1 MANLEQGVSWLDEN
15 YLRTRADEFFFK
27 RLRRFE
33 GNQRQAALRRAESR
47 EGDAYSLTNFN
58 CEHFA
63 NYVQEGVEVS
73 QQVRNV
79 GAGLGIGLGLLLL
92 AAIFGGGDSDERRRY
107 S

>member
-1 MANLEQGVSWLDEN
+1 M
-15 YLRTRADEFFFK
+15 R
-27 RLRRFE
+27 
-33 GNQRQAALRRAESR
+33 
-47 EGDAYSLTNFN
+47 FN

-63 NYVQEGVEVS
+63 SYVQDGVEVS